1 MSDTV
6 KHNND
11 EHNRFGLQTASQAIA
26 DNTDY

>member
-6 KHNND
+6 EHNND
-11 EHNRFGLQTASQAIA
+11 NNRFGLQTASQAIA